1 MTNRSDWKEMTIAA
15 VGLLA
20 LVFNPAS
27 DRGQAVFSK
36 YFAPVQGWVE
46 QASARSQEAVA
57 EAQMRMAWAR
67 AASPE
72 EAKRPNGS
80 SPVRLPALVE
90 KQACVRSAR
99 AEAAVEAQ
107 QARVAAR
114 ELRAELCAR
123 RAEFRQ
129 ARNLRL
135 VVVRATDA
143 ARAADSF

>member
-1 MTNRSDWKEMTIAA
+1 MTNRIDWKEMTIAA

-27 DRGQAVFSK
+27 DRGQATFSK

-57 EAQMRMAWAR
+57 EAQMRMVWAR
-67 AASPE
+67 AT
-72 EAKRPNGS
+72 

-90 KQACVRSAR
+90 KQACAR
-99 AEAAVEAQ
+99 AARAQAAVEAQ
-107 QARVAAR
+107 QARIAAR
-114 ELRAELCAR
+114 EVRNELCAR

>member
-1 MTNRSDWKEMTIAA
+1 MTNTIDWKDMTIAA

-27 DRGQAVFSK
+27 DRGRAVFAK

-57 EAQMRMAWAR
+57 EAQMRMVWAR
-67 AASPE
+67 AT
-72 EAKRPNGS
+72 

-90 KQACVRSAR
+90 KQVCIRT
-99 AEAAVEAQ
+99 
-107 QARVAAR
+107 AR

-123 RAEFRQ
+123 RAELRQ
-129 ARNLRL
+129 VHDLRL